1 MNEPRM
7 DDRLKKELG
16 DSRRTR
22 GHTDRLATEN
32 RAYTEDER
40 LEMFRMQLYNDRL
53 PNLPDIPGF
62 HVCWLTTANTGDT
75 IQSRSRMG
83 YELIRAEDVPGMDLI
98 IQKTGDYV
106 GCVMVNEMIAAKL
119 PTSLYLGYMQE
130 AHHDA
135 PLREEEKLEDTAQLM
150 RDQAERS
157 GGRLIESDAM
167 QEIGNRA
174 PARGIFD

>member
-53 PNLPDIPGF
+53 PNLPEIPGY

-119 PTSLYLGYMQE
+119 PTSLYLRYMQE

-150 RDQAERS
+150 REQAERS
-157 GGRLIESDAM
+157 GGRLIESEAM
-167 QEIGNRA
+167 REIGDYA

>member
-1 MNEPRM
+1 M

-53 PNLPDIPGF
+53 PNLPEIPGY

-98 IQKTGDYV
+98 VQKTGDYV

-119 PTSLYLGYMQE
+119 PTSLYLRYMQE

-157 GGRLIESDAM
+157 GGRLIESEAM
-167 QEIGNRA
+167 REIGDYA